1 MRLDRLRLLR
11 SHCQESQLKSRIE
24 EILKKFRF
32 PNSSQDYEEKIRA
45 LLAAGDEEGAKSMF
59 ESYKKLKT
67 TNPAGITLMEVFF
80 DFNRGDYETARNK
93 ILKLT
98 RHGPLSHIGLS
109 LLGKKF
115 FLSWVT
121 FRKL

>member
-1 MRLDRLRLLR
+1 MCRDHGHPITPVIIYSSLVPKGYEEFF
-11 SHCQESQLKSRIE
+11 HEVGQVEVVEKPCQESQLKSRIE

-67 TNPAGITLMEVFF
+67 TNSCWYRTYGSIF
-80 DFNRGDYETARNK
+80 
-93 ILKLT
+93 
-98 RHGPLSHIGLS
+98 
-109 LLGKKF
+109 
-115 FLSWVT
+115 
-121 FRKL
+121 